1 MLTDKTDDV
10 FTLHL
15 PRRGVSLAALIDVV
29 FLLLIFFMVVTSF
42 TDLRVIH
49 LNATERE
56 GTVATTGDSITLRL
70 DSDGRLFY
78 DGQAYEQ
85 RYQDVARLVAERVR
99 ADDSLR
105 LTIVLAAWTPVH
117 ATVRLLDHLENSA
130 LANIDLT
137 LEEDFLYSQTKDKE

>member
-1 MLTDKTDDV
+1 MIADKTDDI

-49 LNATERE
+49 LNATERT
-56 GTVATTGDSITLRL
+56 GTVATTGESITLRL
-70 DSDGRLFY
+70 DSDGSLFY

-85 RYQDVARLVAERVR
+85 RYQDVARLVAERVG
-99 ADDSLR
+99 AEPAMR

-117 ATVRLLDHLENSA
+117 ATVRLLDHLENVA
-130 LANIDLT
+130 LSNIDLT
-137 LEEDFLYSQTKDKE
+137 LEEDFIYAQPKDKE